1 MDISKLTLGTVQLGQ
16 AYGIA
21 NTTGQPSR
29 EDSYKILQTAY
40 EQGLRSFDTA
50 RAYGD
55 SEAVI
60 GEWIK
65 EFAPSRE
72 TYRLATKLA
81 PLPAAL
87 ANVAPLAAKSLQM
100 SLKTLGVEKL
110 DVFLFHRWSDRKNE
124 AVFKEVQKYA
134 CHFEKQ
140 GVSTGDY
147 ADAIEA
153 LRDPAIQFIQ
163 LPHNILDWRGR
174 RPEFLAA
181 VAARPDVEIQARSIL
196 LQGLLSDTFAGPSP
210 IEDFGLEPV
219 FSELDNLCKEFDRL
233 GRTDLAVAYASGVPW
248 ISSIVFGVDNIEQ
261 LKINLK
267 IFNRSPLKKADVE
280 EAGLAFV
287 PTNVPEKLL
296 NPAQWNLKKE
306 YA

>member
-55 SEAVI
+55 SETVI

-87 ANVAPLAAKSLQM
+87 ANVAPLAAQSL
-100 SLKTLGVEKL
+100 
-110 DVFLFHRWSDRKNE
+110 H
-124 AVFKEVQKYA
+124 
-134 CHFEKQ
+134 
-140 GVSTGDY
+140 
-147 ADAIEA
+147 
-153 LRDPAIQFIQ
+153 
-163 LPHNILDWRGR
+163 
-174 RPEFLAA
+174 
-181 VAARPDVEIQARSIL
+181 
-196 LQGLLSDTFAGPSP
+196 
-210 IEDFGLEPV
+210 
-219 FSELDNLCKEFDRL
+219 
-233 GRTDLAVAYASGVPW
+233 
-248 ISSIVFGVDNIEQ
+248 
-261 LKINLK
+261 
-267 IFNRSPLKKADVE
+267 
-280 EAGLAFV
+280 
-287 PTNVPEKLL
+287 
-296 NPAQWNLKKE
+296 
-306 YA
+306 